1 MVVQDYN
8 KYSTPKYR
16 LVARF
21 TNSKILVQVVYATLA
36 GDKVVCQA
44 DSKEL
49 VQFGMSTGLT
59 SYPAAYATGLL
70 LARRVLD

>member
-1 MVVQDYN
+1 MVIQDFN
-8 KYSTPKYR
+8 KYNTPKYR

-21 TNSKILVQVVYATLA
+21 TNSKVIAQIVYATLA

-49 VQFGMSTGLT
+49 TKFGLTTGLT
-59 SYPAAYATGLL
+59 SYPAAYATGLV
-70 LARRVLD
+70 LARRLLS